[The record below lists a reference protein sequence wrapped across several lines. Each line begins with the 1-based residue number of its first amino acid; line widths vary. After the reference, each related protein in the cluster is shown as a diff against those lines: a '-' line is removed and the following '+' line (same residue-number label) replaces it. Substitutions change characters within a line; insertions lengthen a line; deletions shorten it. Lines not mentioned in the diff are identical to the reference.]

1 MHRAKEKGIGSVHLS
16 PVHPLLIAA
25 PLLWFPILFIYR
37 NDLVP
42 PLSTLAGH
50 YWTVLSWFP
59 IEDWL
64 LRVLPPALPVLD
76 LIVATLVILREQL

>member
-1 MHRAKEKGIGSVHLS
+1 MLDAKEKGNGSVLLS
-16 PVHPLLIAA
+16 LVHPLLIAA
-25 PLLWFPILFIYR
+25 LLLWFPILIYR

-42 PLSTLAGH
+42 SLSTLAGH
-50 YWTVLSWFP
+50 YWTVLSCFS

-64 LRVLPPALPVLD
+64 LRVLPPALPVLG

>member
-1 MHRAKEKGIGSVHLS
+1 MHGAKEKGIGSVLIS
-16 PVHPLLIAA
+16 LVHPLLIAA
-25 PLLWFPILFIYR
+25 LLLWFAILIYR

-42 PLSTLAGH
+42 FLSILAGH
-50 YWTVLSWFP
+50 YWTVLSWFS

-64 LRVLPPALPVLD
+64 LRVLPPALPVLG